1 MSELDPFDSPFDGP
15 DDPAAASGDNRPVFS
30 VSDISQA
37 LKRTVEDNFSHVRV
51 RGEISR
57 LTVARSGHMYLTL
70 KDENAVLDGVCWRG
84 TVGRLFVSPED
95 GIEVIVTGRLSTY
108 AGRSSYQIV
117 IEQME
122 VAGEGALLKMLED
135 RRKNL
140 LAEGLFDE
148 ERKKDIPYI
157 PEVIGVVTSP
167 TGAVLRDIMH
177 RLRDRFPRHVLL
189 WPVNVQG
196 DGAAG
201 QIAAAI
207 DGFNRMKADGPVPRP
222 DVLIVARGGG
232 SLEDL
237 WAFNKEVVVRAAA
250 ASVIPLI
257 SAVGHETDTTLI
269 DFASDR
275 RAPTPTAAAE
285 MAVPVRTELMAQ
297 VADDGAR
304 LQRAIHRFL
313 QDGTRIIDGLARG
326 IPDPARLAQEA
337 TLRLDDRSEQLL
349 RAKDVYLNDLR
360 AEVARLAGRLIS
372 PARQIDRKADQLSA
386 QVLAWR
392 RGVSS
397 YLTQKDTDLE
407 RQSLR
412 LEGVSYQRVLDRGFA
427 LVTDEAGDLV
437 NAASAELGQSV
448 NIRFKDGDVGA
459 RVETADGS
467 APPPSSTEKPKPKKK
482 AAARPKQDKD
492 PQGTLL

>member
-1 MSELDPFDSPFDGP
+1 MSELEPFDSPFEGP
-15 DDPAAASGDNRPVFS
+15 NDPAAAPGDNRPVFS

-84 TVGRLFVSPED
+84 TVGRLSVSPED
-95 GIEVIVTGRLSTY
+95 GMEVIVTGRLSTY

-135 RRKNL
+135 RRKKL

-148 ERKKDIPYI
+148 DRKKDIPYI

-201 QIAAAI
+201 QVAAAI
-207 DGFNRMKADGPVPRP
+207 DGFNRMKEGGAVTRP

-237 WAFNKEVVVRAAA
+237 WAFNEEVVVRAAA

-285 MAVPVRTELMAQ
+285 MAVPVRTELIAQ

-304 LQRAIHRFL
+304 LQRAIHRLL
-313 QDGTRIIDGLARG
+313 QDGARIIDGLARG

-337 TLRLDDRSEQLL
+337 TLRLDERSEQLL
-349 RAKDVYLNDLR
+349 RAKDVYLNDVR
-360 AEVARLAGRLIS
+360 GEVARLAGGLIS
-372 PARQIDRKADQLSA
+372 PAGQIGRKSDQLTA

-392 RGVSS
+392 RGMTA
-397 YLTQKDTDLE
+397 YLNERSNDLE

-412 LEGVSYQRVLDRGFA
+412 LDGVSYQRVLDRGFA
-427 LVTDEAGDLV
+427 LVTDDTGDLV
-437 NAASAELGQSV
+437 NAASAKHGQSV

-459 RVETADGS
+459 QVVSSDGS
-467 APPPSSTEKPKPKKK
+467 TPPSPKPKKK
-482 AAARPKQDKD
+482 PADKSEPDSD